1 MYKMPERNS
10 KGQYASH
17 KMPDGSMMKNGK
29 HSKGLTPKQKA
40 NLPVALQK
48 AILAKMKK

>member
-1 MYKMPERNS
+1 MPERNS

-17 KMPDGSMMKNGK
+17 KMPDGSMMKNKDMSKG
-29 HSKGLTPKQKA
+29 KGLTPKQKA

-48 AILAKMKK
+48 AILAKRRK